1 MKSVTGNDR
10 RLLAVILSE
19 AKNLSLFRCSHLN
32 RRGILRFAQN
42 DSALPVSLLFFAAF
56 LFLYACI
63 LPSPGFAQQSSDQ
76 EVAVNLAEGRTVI
89 CATKDAIILAATDAH
104 TEAGS
109 LPPGISILSAERVAV
124 MLGAV
129 EWVLPDSKDQPI
141 RLDGEFTRLVAA
153 ALNTGGQKDEGFR
166 ASDIESIGIAVLE
179 RLRVLAGSLHH
190 KVTLGED
197 EPLIRIVLAGY
208 LRDYG
213 PEAWAIDYRIQ
224 QDDLG
229 NGIFR
234 TRVLRPSYN
243 QLYPP
248 EKGKPKTLME
258 VRYPPENRAKGEPEL
273 LDLLQQNDA
282 RVAKIRATT
291 EIQAKA
297 MTLVVEGQSQKS
309 DAASVV
315 TFLKAALPATTPP
328 ETKLYMVKVDFDAG
342 IQWIIQPPKAPAP
355 PPPPGQKP
363 NPNTPDESD
372 RPTLRHKSEN

>member
-1 MKSVTGNDR
+1 MAIQPRNCKYFTSGV
-10 RLLAVILSE
+10 L
-19 AKNLSLFRCSHLN
+19 
-32 RRGILRFAQN
+32 
-42 DSALPVSLLFFAAF
+42 VSLVAF
-56 LFLYACI
+56 MCAYSWI

-104 TEAGS
+104 GEAGS

-141 RLDGEFTRLVAA
+141 RLDSEFTKLVA
-153 ALNTGGQKDEGFR
+153 ALNTGGQKDQSFR

-224 QDDLG
+224 QDELG

-248 EKGKPKTLME
+248 DKGKPKTLME
-258 VRYPPENRAKGEPEL
+258 VRYPPENRAKDGPEL

-282 RVAKIRATT
+282 
-291 EIQAKA
+291 
-297 MTLVVEGQSQKS
+297 
-309 DAASVV
+309 
-315 TFLKAALPATTPP
+315 
-328 ETKLYMVKVDFDAG
+328 
-342 IQWIIQPPKAPAP
+342 
-355 PPPPGQKP
+355 
-363 NPNTPDESD
+363 
-372 RPTLRHKSEN
+372 